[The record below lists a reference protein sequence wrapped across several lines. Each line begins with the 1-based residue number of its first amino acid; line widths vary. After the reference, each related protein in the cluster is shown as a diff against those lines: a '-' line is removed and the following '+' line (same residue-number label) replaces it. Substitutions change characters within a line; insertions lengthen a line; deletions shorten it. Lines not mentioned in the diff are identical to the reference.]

1 MLCRRA
7 NSAGTGKRKSPRR
20 RRPRPLLQHLP
31 PRGRSQRPQ
40 TRLAPNGR
48 TLAPVG
54 LPQTSPGYRGSRG
67 QDLTPEPGGLRIAV
81 PRTLRERE
89 ARQEP
94 PVGVPY
100 SGRLS
105 MKRLVLAA
113 FVSLQVT
120 SAVAQPRPST
130 VAMSCHQA
138 AGLVAASGGIVL
150 GTGGYTYDRFVHHR
164 GFCLRTEVTEAAWV
178 QTRDTPQ
185 CFVGYRCRDPI
196 GKRH

>member
-1 MLCRRA
+1 M
-7 NSAGTGKRKSPRR
+7 S
-20 RRPRPLLQHLP
+20 
-31 PRGRSQRPQ
+31 
-40 TRLAPNGR
+40 
-48 TLAPVG
+48 
-54 LPQTSPGYRGSRG
+54 
-67 QDLTPEPGGLRIAV
+67 
-81 PRTLRERE
+81 RTLRERQ

-94 PVGVPY
+94 RVVFGSPEV
-100 SGRLS
+100 SK
-105 MKRLVLAA
+105 KRLALAA

-150 GTGGYTYDRFVHHR
+150 GTGGYTYDRFVHHQ

-178 QTRDTPQ
+178 PTRDTPQ
-185 CFVGYRCRDPI
+185 CFVGYRCRDPF